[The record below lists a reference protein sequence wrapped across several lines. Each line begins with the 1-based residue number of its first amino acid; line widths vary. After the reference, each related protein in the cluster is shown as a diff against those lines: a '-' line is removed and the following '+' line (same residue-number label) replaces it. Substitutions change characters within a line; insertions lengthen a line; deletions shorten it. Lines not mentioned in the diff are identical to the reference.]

1 MNNSLLYKQLEN
13 EQAKAFIEKIP
24 ENIKDRCKLKKIE
37 KGKLLVLK
45 GNNIEN
51 IYIHFQ
57 GKMQVKNE
65 FENGFVYSFA
75 NIKPIAYIG
84 AMEIMA
90 NKKTYSSTLQTTTEC
105 IILKMPKSDFKN
117 WINIDQK
124 FTLEVLHFVSKSM
137 YEQSLKTGEVLAYPA
152 ICILTNYLI
161 NVFENEDKDV
171 VFLEKTREEIGSILG
186 FSVRTINRNLKELK
200 EEKLITVNRKGI
212 SITKE
217 QFDKL
222 LNKLESI
229 K

>member
-1 MNNSLLYKQLEN
+1 MNNSLLYKYLGNQD
-13 EQAKAFIEKIP
+13 AKDFIEKIP
-24 ENIKDRCKLKKIE
+24 INIKNKCKLRKIE

-45 GNNIEN
+45 GNNIEY
-51 IYIHFQ
+51 IYIHCQ

-90 NKKTYSSTLQTTTEC
+90 NKQTYSSTLQTTTEC
-105 IILKMPKSDFKN
+105 IILEMPKVDFKN
-117 WINIDQK
+117 WINTDHK
-124 FTLEVLHFVSKSM
+124 LTLKVLNFVSSRM

-161 NVFENEDKDV
+161 NVFESQDKDV

-186 FSVRTINRNLKELK
+186 FSVRTINRNLEELK
-200 EEKLITVNRKGI
+200 DENLITVNRKGI

>member
-1 MNNSLLYKQLEN
+1 MNNSLLYKYLEN
-13 EQAKAFIEKIP
+13 QDAKDFIEKIP
-24 ENIKDRCKLKKIE
+24 INIKNKCKLRKIE

-45 GNNIEN
+45 GNNIEY
-51 IYIHFQ
+51 IYIHCQ

-90 NKKTYSSTLQTTTEC
+90 NKQTYSSTLQTTTEC
-105 IILKMPKSDFKN
+105 IILEMPKIDFKN
-117 WINIDQK
+117 WINTDHK
-124 FTLEVLHFVSKSM
+124 LTLKVLNFVSSRM

-161 NVFENEDKDV
+161 NVFESQDKDV

-200 EEKLITVNRKGI
+200 DENLITVNRKGI

>member
-1 MNNSLLYKQLEN
+1 MNNSLLYKYLEN
-13 EQAKAFIEKIP
+13 QDAKDFIEKIP
-24 ENIKDRCKLKKIE
+24 ITIKNKCKLRKIE

-45 GNNIEN
+45 GNNIEY
-51 IYIHFQ
+51 IYIHCQ

-90 NKKTYSSTLQTTTEC
+90 NKQTYSSTLQTTTEC
-105 IILKMPKSDFKN
+105 IILEMAKVDFKN
-117 WINIDQK
+117 WINTDHK
-124 FTLEVLHFVSKSM
+124 LTLKVLNFVSSRM

-161 NVFENEDKDV
+161 NVFESQDKDV

-200 EEKLITVNRKGI
+200 DENLITVNRKGI

>member
-13 EQAKAFIEKIP
+13 EQAKTFIEKIP

-117 WINIDQK
+117 WINTDQK

-171 VFLEKTREEIGSILG
+171 VFLEKTREEIASILG

-200 EEKLITVNRKGI
+200 DENLITVNRKGI

-222 LNKLESI
+222 INKLESI